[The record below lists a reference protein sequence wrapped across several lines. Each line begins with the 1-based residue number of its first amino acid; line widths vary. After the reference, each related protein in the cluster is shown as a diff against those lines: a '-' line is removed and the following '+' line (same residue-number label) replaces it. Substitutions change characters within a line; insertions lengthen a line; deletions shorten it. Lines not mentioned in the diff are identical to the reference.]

1 MDVFSGE
8 SLTCI
13 RGDRVVFTNLNFS
26 IEEGEVLNLRG
37 PNGSGKSTLLRLM
50 AGLISPLEG
59 KLIWNGSEVQIQ
71 ERDFCIYFHYVGHQD
86 AIKNA
91 LTVEENLRFWSDLRS
106 LGRNEYMIKRALD
119 TFSLTDLSSLPA
131 RFLSAGQRKRLNL
144 TRLCT
149 TTAPLWILDE
159 PANSLD
165 KESSEILDDLIK
177 THQKDGGILAI
188 ATHDIVMPG
197 SKILNIN
204 DFSNAKNF
212 KDLNDE

>member
-1 MDVFSGE
+1 M
-8 SLTCI
+8 
-13 RGDRVVFTNLNFS
+13 
-26 IEEGEVLNLRG
+26 LNLQG

-59 KLIWNGSEVQIQ
+59 KLIWNGREIQIQ
-71 ERDFCIYFHYVGHQD
+71 ERDFCVYFHYVGHQD

-177 THQKDGGILAI
+177 IHQKDGGILAI

>member
-8 SLTCI
+8 SLSCI

-26 IEEGEVLNLRG
+26 IEEGEVLNLQG

-59 KLIWNGSEVQIQ
+59 KLIWNGREIQIQ
-71 ERDFCIYFHYVGHQD
+71 ERDFCVYFHYVGHQD

-177 THQKDGGILAI
+177 IHQKDGGILAI

>member
-26 IEEGEVLNLRG
+26 IEEGEVLNLQG

-106 LGRNEYMIKRALD
+106 LGQNESMIKRALD

-149 TTAPLWILDE
+149 TTARLWILDE

-165 KESSEILDDLIK
+165 KESSEILNDLIK
-177 THQKDGGILAI
+177 VHQKDGGILAI

-197 SKILNIN
+197 NKILNIT
-204 DFSNAKNF
+204 DFSDTKNF